1 MARVIALD
9 ASIVIALLE
18 NEDPHHEAAKAFL
31 ATSASESWI
40 INVLTLAE
48 VLVAPARVG
57 RLQQAQSAL
66 DLLNIHTDSLAADR
80 APELASLRAETG
92 LKMPDACVLL
102 TAVNCG
108 ASLATFDTRLAAAAD
123 RLGVA
128 LSL

>member
-1 MARVIALD
+1 MIALD

-57 RLQQAQSAL
+57 RLQQAQSVL
-66 DLLNIHTDSLAADR
+66 DLLNIHTDSLAADQ

-102 TAVNCG
+102 TAVNRS
-108 ASLATFDTRLAAAAD
+108 ASLATFDTKLAAAAD

-128 LSL
+128 LRL

>member
-1 MARVIALD
+1 MIALD

-66 DLLNIHTDSLAADR
+66 DLLNIHTDSLAADQ

-102 TAVNCG
+102 TALNRG
-108 ASLATFDTRLAAAAD
+108 ASLATFDTKLTAAAD

-128 LSL
+128 LRL